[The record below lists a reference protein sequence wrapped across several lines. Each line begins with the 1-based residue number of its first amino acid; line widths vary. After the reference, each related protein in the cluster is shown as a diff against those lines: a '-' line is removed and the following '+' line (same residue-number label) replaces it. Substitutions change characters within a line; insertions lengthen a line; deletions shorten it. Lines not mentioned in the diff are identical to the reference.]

1 LVFLRGEI
9 IKKGGIVGLIYGL
22 ILLVL
27 GIAGLYNKAN
37 LCSYYVA
44 AFLFILGISALIFV
58 VYFGKEKK

>member
-1 LVFLRGEI
+1 ME
-9 IKKGGIVGLIYGL
+9 KGGIVGLIYGI

-44 AFLFILGISALIFV
+44 AFLLILGILALIFG
-58 VYFGKEKK
+58 VYFSREKK

>member
-1 LVFLRGEI
+1 ME
-9 IKKGGIVGLIYGL
+9 KGGIIGLIYGF

-44 AFLFILGISALIFV
+44 GFLFILGILALIFSF
-58 VYFGKEKK
+58 YFGREKK